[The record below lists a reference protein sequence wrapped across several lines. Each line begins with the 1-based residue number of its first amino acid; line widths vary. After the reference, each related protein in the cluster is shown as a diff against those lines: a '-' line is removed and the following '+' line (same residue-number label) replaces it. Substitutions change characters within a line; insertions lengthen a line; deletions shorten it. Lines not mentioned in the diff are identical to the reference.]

1 MIELLSDPAVWAS
14 LLTLTVMEIVL
25 GIDNII
31 FISVI
36 VARLEPK
43 TAKRA
48 RQIGLALALIFRI
61 ALLSVLTLLI
71 GLTAPVFT
79 VLGEAISWRDLI
91 LLAGGLFL
99 LVKATHEIHKGIEG
113 AHDETGTAVAAGFG
127 AVIAQIIVID
137 MVFSVDSIVTAIGMA
152 EHIEVMVA
160 AVVIAMIAMYVASGP
175 ISDFVQ
181 KHPTTKMLALA
192 FLLLIGVALIADG
205 LGFHIPRGYIY
216 FAMAFSAGVEVINIL
231 AAARRKAKRQAAAGK

>member
-1 MIELLSDPAVWAS
+1 MIDLLYDPAVWAS

-43 TAKRA
+43 TAMRA
-48 RQIGLALALIFRI
+48 RQIGLALALVFRI

-71 GLTAPVFT
+71 GLTAPVFS

-99 LVKATHEIHKGIEG
+99 LVKGTHEIHQGIEG
-113 AHDETGTAVAAGFG
+113 HQDNTSSAAAAGFG

-160 AVVIAMIAMYVASGP
+160 AVVIAMIAMYIASGP
-175 ISDFVQ
+175 ISAFVQ

-216 FAMAFSAGVEVINIL
+216 FAMAFSAGVEIINIL
-231 AAARRKAKRQAAAGK
+231 AASRRKAKSQA

>member
-1 MIELLSDPAVWAS
+1 MAWLTDPAIWAS

-25 GIDNII
+25 GIDNIV

-36 VARLEPK
+36 VSRLEAAS
-43 TAKRA
+43 AKRA

-61 ALLSVLTLLI
+61 VLLVMLSVLI

-79 VLGEAISWRDLI
+79 AFGEPFSWRDII

-99 LVKATHEIHKGIEG
+99 LVKGTHEIHKGIEG
-113 AHDETGTAVAAGFG
+113 EGEGAGNKVAAGFA
-127 AVIAQIIVID
+127 AVIMQIVVID
-137 MVFSVDSIVTAIGMA
+137 MVFSVDSIITAIGMA
-152 EHIEVMVA
+152 QHIEVMAA
-160 AVVIAMIAMYVASGP
+160 AVIIAMAVMYAASGP
-175 ISDFVQ
+175 VAEFIHR
-181 KHPTTKMLALA
+181 HPTTKMLALA

-216 FAMAFSAGVEVINIL
+216 FAMAFSALVEVFNVL
-231 AAARRKAKRQAAAGK
+231 AKSRRSRQRSRSLS

>member
-1 MIELLSDPAVWAS
+1 MMDLLGNPAVWAS
-14 LLTLTVMEIVL
+14 LFTLTVMEIVL

-36 VARLEPK
+36 VSRLEEK
-43 TAKRA
+43 AAKRA

-61 ALLSVLTLLI
+61 ALLSILTVLI
-71 GLTAPVFT
+71 GLTEPVFS
-79 VLGEAISWRDLI
+79 LFGEAFSWRDLI

-99 LVKATHEIHKGIEG
+99 IVKGTHEIHQGIEG
-113 AHDETGTAVAAGFG
+113 GHMEQSGAAAVGFG

-152 EHIEVMVA
+152 QHIEVMVA
-160 AVVIAMIAMYVASGP
+160 AVVIAMIAMYIASGP
-175 ISDFVQ
+175 ISAFVQ
-181 KHPTTKMLALA
+181 RHPTTKMLALA
-192 FLLLIGVALIADG
+192 FLLLIGVALVADG

-216 FAMAFSAGVEVINIL
+216 FAMAFSAGVELINIL
-231 AAARRKAKRQAAAGK
+231 ASARRKAG

>member
-1 MIELLSDPAVWAS
+1 MMDLLGNPAVWAS
-14 LLTLTVMEIVL
+14 LFTLTVMEIVL

-36 VARLEPK
+36 VSRLEEK
-43 TAKRA
+43 AAKRA

-61 ALLSVLTLLI
+61 ALLSILTVLI
-71 GLTAPVFT
+71 GLTEPVFS
-79 VLGEAISWRDLI
+79 LFGEAFSWRDLI

-99 LVKATHEIHKGIEG
+99 IVKGTHEIHQGIEG
-113 AHDETGTAVAAGFG
+113 GHTEQSGAAAVGFG

-152 EHIEVMVA
+152 QHVEVMVA
-160 AVVIAMIAMYVASGP
+160 AVVIAMIAMYIASGP
-175 ISDFVQ
+175 ISAFVQ
-181 KHPTTKMLALA
+181 RHPTTKMLALA
-192 FLLLIGVALIADG
+192 FLLLIGVALVADG

-216 FAMAFSAGVEVINIL
+216 FAMAFSAGVEIINIL
-231 AAARRKAKRQAAAGK
+231 ASARRKAG